1 MWVPDQM
8 AEDRLERKV
17 AVILAGDV
25 DGYSKHVEENE
36 SLTIRT
42 YRSHEAIL
50 LDLIKDFCGR
60 GLRLFLPVTAKPRD

>member
-1 MWVPDQM
+1 MQVLRQM

-17 AVILAGDV
+17 AVILATDV
-25 DGYSKHVEENE
+25 IGCSKHVEDNE

-50 LDLIKDFCGR
+50 LDLIEDFRGR
-60 GLRLFLPVTAKPRD
+60 GMRLFLPVTAKPRD